1 MHKTDHLEDET
12 EVIEMA
18 VMGVAHIINRDNQDE
33 VFFFFLLAMKH
44 LERKENT
51 AQISRWE
58 DDIR

>member
-33 VFFFFLLAMKH
+33 AFFFSSFSHETLRKKRKH
-44 LERKENT
+44 CPDQQMRG
-51 AQISRWE
+51 
-58 DDIR
+58 